1 MVQVVYIYGSHLVNN
16 MADTIN
22 ERMAKLEEKVENIK
36 ANLDELVKTRLP
48 SIEKKIEILQ
58 RYIFIAIGV
67 AMAAQVILTL
77 VR

>member
-1 MVQVVYIYGSHLVNN
+1 MSL
-16 MADTIN
+16 N

-58 RYIFIAIGV
+58 RYIFIAIGI